1 MSGSI
6 SQVLRTQAFFGL
18 SSSPRSVHNF
28 KWWIEGGNYSFISSP
43 SGKVFSLSTT
53 NPEDVIKPLCH
64 DIARFANS
72 SLESITNIDSDPLFP
87 KSNGWMSIRIYY
99 SAFFA
104 AHSLLRIF
112 GESCSYLN
120 SESVNAVNKT
130 LRKQLPAGVPVK
142 KGNYIIK
149 FSKQF
154 GGIQLDAHDIDSS
167 HAGLWDCF
175 YELLTNL
182 ENSISLTTLF
192 TTEQKNDCVNFLSE
206 LKKRIS
212 RGNNKSFLSIVRN
225 EINYNHA
232 MNCWSSYQPEKR
244 SDTNNIK
251 LSSQKWVKTCSNEL
265 FSNSTKEK
273 VDFTETC
280 AIIIS
285 LMKDMLLE
293 LHAINKSSF
302 LKYTTIPTLRKF
314 IKV

>member
-1 MSGSI
+1 MSGPI

-18 SSSPRSVHNF
+18 SSSPRSDHNF

-43 SGKVFSLSTT
+43 SGKIFSLSTT

-72 SLESITNIDSDPLFP
+72 SLESITNIDSDPQFP

-104 AHSLLRIF
+104 AHCLLRIF

-120 SESVNAVNKT
+120 NETVNAMNRT
-130 LRKQLPAGVPVK
+130 LRKQLSAGVPVK
-142 KGNYIIK
+142 KGNYIIR
-149 FSKQF
+149 FSKQI
-154 GGIQLDAHDIDSS
+154 GGIQLDANDIDSS

-182 ENSISLTTLF
+182 ENSISLTTAF
-192 TTEQKNDCVNFLSE
+192 TTDQKNDCVNFLSE

-212 RGNNKSFLSIVRN
+212 RCNNKSFLSIVRN

-232 MNCWSSYQPEKR
+232 MNCWSSYQTEKR

-265 FSNSTKEK
+265 FTNSMKEK

-293 LHAINKSSF
+293 LYSINKSSF
-302 LKYTTIPTLRKF
+302 LRYTTIPTLRKF
-314 IKV
+314 INV